1 METLTKQIIMSAIS
15 VISYWLLYLERI
27 QPGLI
32 ELPQKWQVF
41 IDMEMGKPSCHIS
54 FIKHFKSKLLLWLQK
69 SDL

>member
-32 ELPQKWQVF
+32 ELPQK
-41 IDMEMGKPSCHIS
+41 
-54 FIKHFKSKLLLWLQK
+54 
-69 SDL
+69 